1 MDKVCTVKAAISQV
15 KSGMTVMI
23 GGFGGI
29 GNPPTLI
36 QAMLDHDIDDLTVIC
51 NDAGFPEVGVGR
63 LVTLG
68 KVKKLIATHIGSN
81 PNAGKKMNEGE
92 MEVIFYPQGTLAEK
106 IRAGGVGLGGV
117 LLDVGIDG
125 MVQEG
130 KEVVQVQEKPYMI
143 ESALTADV
151 SVVYAK
157 KADKFGNLVYDKSAR
172 NTNPLMA
179 MAGNITIAEVE
190 EIVPTGEMDPESIVT
205 PGAYVDY
212 IVPSEGVNW
221 KWAWE

>member
-1 MDKVCTVKAAISQV
+1 MDKVRTVEAAMDQV

-29 GNPPTLI
+29 GNPPTMI
-36 QAMLDHDIDDLTVIC
+36 QAMLDRDINNLTVIC
-51 NDAGFPEVGVGR
+51 NDAGFPEVGVGQ

-81 PNAGKKMNEGE
+81 PNAGKQMHDGE

-125 MVQEG
+125 MVREG

-151 SVVYAK
+151 SIVYAK
-157 KADKFGNLVYDKSAR
+157 KADKYGNLIYDKSAR

-205 PGAYVDY
+205 PGAYVDFV
-212 IVPSEGVNW
+212 VPSEGVNW